1 MAIMLQGTG
10 LDPVAYREAMEV
22 FRHLGNPFRNHFA
35 RNSDDDSC
43 GRFHV
48 PELYSRE
55 RGLLLS
61 LIDQFRSNHASP
73 AEVLPILGN
82 KGAGKTHLL
91 HSIKHGESGKNN
103 GIHLLVTPG
112 SYQRDADFLEYLFFQ
127 VIDTLLG
134 GGRHGRERPLLG
146 ICELVVA
153 RSLAQTLSSM
163 TTQEKVEFFP
173 PPMLGRWLRS
183 LGLGT
188 QQAEERCGW
197 LVGRLTQGETRTLT
211 PGTVTGLCV
220 EAGIPPDRAAEVLIR
235 HAIASSGR
243 STQGMMRAA
252 VIRGLAGVALK
263 GDEGDLASFLTYG
276 FAELDFHVRPSR
288 QDLVLSLFK
297 ALLGILREVRV
308 PVFVAFD
315 QLEDLLLARRGE
327 DVHKVAE
334 SFFAGIVQ
342 CMHQLQGIG
351 FLLFAERGLWNR
363 FVPSLDGYMRDRLT
377 NPVHLPGKGTIQA
390 LRLDPPP
397 PELVRMVVEARLRA
411 LHSSHGCFSFLPACF
426 PFQLEQIDRIARTEA
441 TLRDMLQQ
449 FRQLFDALVFGQE
462 EEARFER
469 HVENAGIIP
478 DFTRPNAV
486 QSVDEAVQMAETA
499 HTDTGTNR
507 IIGAPGDGR
516 LDKTNPEIE
525 VRSVVQLEVPLAPV
539 LFPVENASMGLG
551 ELWDLEMRAAA
562 RQLEPEGAV
571 AGATRELQSGL
582 GMLLRLMND
591 HGVRV
596 GPWRLQHVV
605 EGFDFGEHPTYGV
618 ISIGHWACQGG
629 KPWRVGIGLFLGR
642 GQGKPKDLG
651 VKFQCLHFDPSVVDQ
666 LILLRPEDDMVLQ
679 GKTKQLWQEMEKNGQ
694 GLRLEPLGR
703 EGIQLMYALPRI
715 FATASEARP
724 SSGVASEIAGVLG
737 DRYEA
742 FLRQLCMPVLDT

>member
-1 MAIMLQGTG
+1 MAMTVEGTKT
-10 LDPVAYREAMEV
+10 LDPVACREAMEV

-48 PELYSRE
+48 PQLYARE

-61 LIDQFRSNHASP
+61 LIDQFRSKHASP

-91 HSIKHGESGKNN
+91 HSIKHGDSGKTS

-112 SYQRDADFLEYLFFQ
+112 SYQRDTDFLEYLFFQ

-134 GGRHGRERPLLG
+134 GGRHGRERPLLS

-153 RSLAQTLSSM
+153 RNLGQALSSM
-163 TTQEKVEFFP
+163 NTQEKVEFFP
-173 PPMLGRWLRS
+173 PPMLGRWLRT

-197 LVGRLTQGETRTLT
+197 LVGQLAQGEFRVLT
-211 PGTVTGLCV
+211 PGTVSGWCV
-220 EAGIPPDRAAEVLIR
+220 EAGVTPERVAEAVAR
-235 HAIASSGR
+235 HAVACSGR

-252 VIRGLAGVALK
+252 VIRGLAGVVLR
-263 GDEGDLASFLTYG
+263 GDEWDLASFLTYG

-377 NPVHLPGKGTIQA
+377 NPVHVPGQGTSQA
-390 LRLDPPP
+390 LRLDPPA

-411 LHSSHGCFSFLPACF
+411 LHSSHGCFTFLPACF
-426 PFQLEQIDRIARTEA
+426 PFQPEQIDRIARTEA

-449 FRQLFDALVFGQE
+449 FRHLFDALVFGQDE
-462 EEARFER
+462 SS
-469 HVENAGIIP
+469 
-478 DFTRPNAV
+478 RPEQTGG
-486 QSVDEAVQMAETA
+486 QSFVLPVNHHETA
-499 HTDTGTNR
+499 
-507 IIGAPGDGR
+507 
-516 LDKTNPEIE
+516 
-525 VRSVVQLEVPLAPV
+525 
-539 LFPVENASMGLG
+539 
-551 ELWDLEMRAAA
+551 
-562 RQLEPEGAV
+562 
-571 AGATRELQSGL
+571 
-582 GMLLRLMND
+582 
-591 HGVRV
+591 
-596 GPWRLQHVV
+596 
-605 EGFDFGEHPTYGV
+605 
-618 ISIGHWACQGG
+618 
-629 KPWRVGIGLFLGR
+629 
-642 GQGKPKDLG
+642 GQGECD
-651 VKFQCLHFDPSVVDQ
+651 
-666 LILLRPEDDMVLQ
+666 
-679 GKTKQLWQEMEKNGQ
+679 
-694 GLRLEPLGR
+694 
-703 EGIQLMYALPRI
+703 
-715 FATASEARP
+715 
-724 SSGVASEIAGVLG
+724 SSQRG
-737 DRYEA
+737 
-742 FLRQLCMPVLDT
+742 